1 MTKADSNSLQRRAR
15 PSSEPLSDVGRELLK
30 NSEVEAM
37 LPIVVR
43 DYPHVVNSLAAV
55 WNDPLRVNG
64 IFDKLLLADRD
75 GRQGFPLTVV
85 VELSELRNYYHQRI
99 IPTLASDLRSR
110 NKAIAGVVG
119 DEPSLGV
126 ATRRGTGFRL

>member
-1 MTKADSNSLQRRAR
+1 MSTADSNSSPRRDPR
-15 PSSEPLSDVGRELLK
+15 GREPLNDGGRELLK
-30 NSEVEAM
+30 DSEVAAI
-37 LPIVVR
+37 LPIVSR
-43 DYPHVVNSLAAV
+43 DYPHVVNNLAAV
-55 WNDPLRVNG
+55 WGNAAEVNG
-64 IFDKLLLADRD
+64 NFDKLLLSDRD
-75 GRQGFPLTVV
+75 GRQGFPLAVV

-110 NKAIAGVVG
+110 DKAKQGVVG

>member
-1 MTKADSNSLQRRAR
+1 MTKADSNSLPRRAR

-30 NSEVEAM
+30 NPELAAM
-37 LPIVVR
+37 LPIVLR

-55 WNDPLRVNG
+55 WGEPLRVNA
-64 IFDKLLLADRD
+64 IFDKLLLSDRD
-75 GRQGFPLTVV
+75 GRQGFPLAVV

-99 IPTLASDLRSR
+99 IPTLVTNRRPRD
-110 NKAIAGVVG
+110 KAKDGVVG
-119 DEPSLGV
+119 DEPSLGI

>member
-15 PSSEPLSDVGRELLK
+15 PSSEPLNDVGRELLK
-30 NSEVEAM
+30 NSEVEAI
-37 LPIVVR
+37 LPIVVS
-43 DYPHVVNSLAAV
+43 DYPHVVNNLAAV

-75 GRQGFPLTVV
+75 GRQGFPLAVV